1 VSLPNRSS
9 MFWYATSFAG
19 GVFVMWGLNRSA
31 ADPSATPDAAA
42 SAAVSASASPSSAAV
57 KLEADSAAT
66 TNPGAVKVELFV
78 MSQCPF
84 GVQAEESFREVVEK
98 MGADVDF
105 RLEFIGEKGP
115 DGKPQ
120 SMHGPKEVKGN
131 LVQICAMKHSPAWFK
146 MVQCQNKNWRA
157 VDTNWESCSA
167 ELGLPVDTI
176 RQCAEGKEGEELLL
190 ASFARAADL
199 GVSGS
204 PTIRIGGKNYEG
216 NRRTA
221 DLMRA
226 ICDANTGDKP
236 EVCNN
241 IPVPP
246 QVNVTVLTDSRCEAC
261 DAKGLAAAVK
271 SKLAN
276 PVVTTLDYAE
286 EAGKKLYGEIK
297 PAKLPLLVFDAS
309 LDADKEAL
317 GMVEGGARK
326 VGDRRVLEVGGDWN
340 PACNDTDG
348 CKLDECKNE
357 IMCREEV
364 PKRLD
369 LFIMSQCPYG
379 VKATDAMKEVL
390 ENFKK
395 NGEKI
400 DFAIH
405 YIGSGDDKTGF
416 SSMHGQPEVDEDIR
430 HLCAIEHYKKDFK
443 FLDYIWCRNKDWRS
457 SNWEP
462 CTGKATGIDK
472 AVIEKC
478 FNGDEGKKLLAASF
492 ATTNAAGFGASPTWL
507 ANNKHQFSGI
517 DPETVK
523 SNICKHN
530 KLAGCDT
537 KLTGMQAPPGAAPRP
552 RAVPSRAA
560 ASRQPLRKRPAA
572 PVLRGMGR
580 ELEGRFKEGERREGA
595 GAAAG

>member
-1 VSLPNRSS
+1 MPNRSS
-9 MFWYATSFAG
+9 LFWYGASFAG

-31 ADPSATPDAAA
+31 ADTNVTADTAAAA
-42 SAAVSASASPSSAAV
+42 SASSPV
-57 KLEADSAAT
+57 KLEAAAT
-66 TNPGAVKVELFV
+66 TPTTLNEGAVKVELFV

-120 SMHGPKEVKGN
+120 SMHGEKEVKGD
-131 LVQICAMKHSPAWFK
+131 LVQACAMKHSPSWFK
-146 MVQCQNKNWRA
+146 MVQCQNQNYRA
-157 VDTNWESCSA
+157 VDTNWVGCA
-167 ELGLPVDTI
+167 TDLGMPVDTI
-176 RQCAEGKEGEELLL
+176 RQCAEGKEGQELLL
-190 ASFARAADL
+190 ASFAKSADL
-199 GVSGS
+199 GVTGS
-204 PTIRIGGKNYEG
+204 PTIRIGGKEYEG
-216 NRRTA
+216 NRRTS

-226 ICDANTGDKP
+226 ICDAHAGPKP

-246 QVNVTVLTDSRCEAC
+246 VVNVTVLTDSRCEEC

-271 SKLAN
+271 AKIAN
-276 PVVTTLDYAE
+276 PTVTTLDYAE
-286 EAGKKLYGEIK
+286 EAGKKLFGEIK

-317 GMVEGGARK
+317 ALVEGGARK
-326 VGDRRVLEVGGDWN
+326 VGGKRVLEVGGEWS
-340 PACNDTDG
+340 PQCNDTGG
-348 CKLDECKNE
+348 CELEECKSQL
-357 IMCREEV
+357 ICRQEM

-395 NGEKI
+395 HDEKI
-400 DFAIH
+400 EFAIH
-405 YIGSGDDKTGF
+405 YIGGGDEQSGFK
-416 SSMHGQPEVDEDIR
+416 SMHGQSEVDEDIR

-472 AVIEKC
+472 DVLQKC
-478 FNGDEGKKLLAASF
+478 ATGDEGKKLLAASF
-492 ATTNAAGFGASPTWL
+492 ATTNAAGFGSSPTWL
-507 ANNKHQFSGI
+507 ANNKFQFSGI
-517 DPETVK
+517 DAETVK
-523 SNICKHN
+523 STLCKHN
-530 KLAGCDT
+530 KLAGCDV
-537 KLTGMQAPPGAAPRP
+537 KLSGMEPPQG
-552 RAVPSRAA
+552 
-560 ASRQPLRKRPAA
+560 
-572 PVLRGMGR
+572 
-580 ELEGRFKEGERREGA
+580 
-595 GAAAG
+595 GAAAAQPGCGD